1 MTSEPDVALAA
12 QSLSC
17 GYGDSVVVRDLDLE
31 VRSGEIVAL
40 LGANGAG
47 KTTTLLTLAGVLSP
61 VAGEIRL
68 FGERCTG
75 TSAAERARRG
85 VSLIPD
91 DRGLFPKLTVRENIM
106 LATRRRRDTG
116 ALELFPELSERLS
129 TPAGLL
135 SGGQQQMLA
144 IARAMATR
152 PRLLLLDE
160 LSLGLAPVVVQRL
173 LPVVSQLSES
183 TGCAVL
189 IVEQHV
195 HLALSMATRAYV
207 LSHGK
212 LVLSGSAAHLRDNPD
227 LLHASYLGSVDEV
240 ADPSAIEHEVV
251 TSHRD
256 VTQGSQAPKRR

>member
-1 MTSEPDVALAA
+1 MTPEQEVALAA

-17 GYGDSVVVRDLDLE
+17 GYDDSVVVRDLDLE

-47 KTTTLLTLAGVLSP
+47 KTTTLLTLAGVLPP
-61 VAGEIRL
+61 VAGEIHL

-75 TSAAERARRG
+75 TTAAERARRG

-91 DRGLFPKLTVRENIM
+91 DRGLFPKLTVRENIL
-106 LATRRRRDTG
+106 LATRRRRDTS
-116 ALELFPELSERLS
+116 ALELCPELSERLS

-207 LSHGK
+207 LSHGE
-212 LVLSGSAAHLRDNPD
+212 LVLSGSANYLRDNPD
-227 LLHASYLGSVDEV
+227 LLHTSYLGPVDEV
-240 ADPSAIEHEVV
+240 ADTSAIDHEVI

-256 VTQGSQAPKRR
+256 ATAVSQARKHR

>member
-1 MTSEPDVALAA
+1 MTSDPDVVLATDA
-12 QSLSC
+12 LSC
-17 GYGDSVVVRDLDLE
+17 GYGDSVVVRGLDLE

-47 KTTTLLTLAGVLSP
+47 KTTTLLALAGVLQP
-61 VAGEIRL
+61 AAGEIQL

-75 TSAAERARRG
+75 TTAAERARLG
-85 VSLIPD
+85 ISLIPD
-91 DRGLFPKLTVRENIM
+91 DRGLFPKLTVRENLV

-116 ALELFPELSERLS
+116 ALELFPELRDRLS

-144 IARAMATR
+144 IARAMATQ

-173 LPVVSQLSES
+173 LPVMSHLSES

-195 HLALSMATRAYV
+195 HLALSIASRAYV
-207 LSHGK
+207 LSHGE
-212 LVLSGSAAHLRDNPD
+212 LVLSGAASHLRDNPD
-227 LLHASYLGSVDEV
+227 LLHASYLGSLGEE
-240 ADPSAIEHEVV
+240 ADMAGIDTTSGRDAGPASKAPS
-251 TSHRD
+251 R
-256 VTQGSQAPKRR
+256 Q